1 MNKGDGI
8 IESKINAIKISMI
21 ILFVLIIARYVYVS
35 NSMDNNG
42 GGRQILT
49 GVCNQDISTE
59 DGRQGYLNCI
69 KTLQNEADNEAVM
82 KTTSPSLPL
91 NAN

>member
-1 MNKGDGI
+1 MTKGTRLITSKKNANK
-8 IESKINAIKISMI
+8 KSMY
-21 ILFVLIIARYVYVS
+21 ILFILIITRYEYVS
-35 NSMDNNG
+35 NTMGNG

-82 KTTSPSLPL
+82 KTTSPNLQL
-91 NAN
+91 NAT

>member
-1 MNKGDGI
+1 MNKGNGLI
-8 IESKINAIKISMI
+8 ASKINAIKISMI
-21 ILFVLIIARYVYVS
+21 ILFVLIITRYVYVS
-35 NSMDNNG
+35 NTMGNG

-69 KTLQNEADNEAVM
+69 QTLQNEANNEAVM

-91 NAN
+91 NAT